1 MAEPTV
7 AMPETPPMTQAVA
20 RPDTSQMTKAVEETR
35 QRDHSITPPVDIYE
49 TSDSL
54 VVTADLP
61 GIETTGLDIRV
72 DNNVLTL
79 HGQAHHR
86 MQGDP
91 VYQEYALASF
101 FRQFELSE
109 RIEQEKITADLKHG
123 VLTLTLP
130 KVAKAKPRAIA
141 VNVA

>member
-7 AMPETPPMTQAVA
+7 AMPETQQMTTAVA
-20 RPDTSQMTKAVEETR
+20 TAAPQQMTKAVEDTR
-35 QRDHSITPPVDIYE
+35 QREHYITPPVDIYE
-49 TSDSL
+49 TPDSL
-54 VVTADLP
+54 VVLADLP
-61 GIETTGLDIRV
+61 GIETTHLDVRV

-79 HGQAHHR
+79 QGQAHHS
-86 MQGDP
+86 MQGDL
-91 VYQEYALASF
+91 VYREYALVSF

-130 KVAKAKPRAIA
+130 KAAKAKPRAIA

>member
-7 AMPETPPMTQAVA
+7 AMPETQSMTQAVA
-20 RPDTSQMTKAVEETR
+20 RPDTPQMSKAVEETR
-35 QRDHSITPPVDIYE
+35 QQDHSITPPVDIYE
-49 TSDSL
+49 TPDSL

-79 HGQAHHR
+79 HGQARHR

>member
-7 AMPETPPMTQAVA
+7 AMPETQDMTTAVA
-20 RPDTSQMTKAVEETR
+20 TATPQQMTRTVEETR
-35 QRDHSITPPVDIYE
+35 QRDHYITPPVDIYE
-49 TSDSL
+49 TPQSL
-54 VVTADLP
+54 VVLADLP
-61 GIETTGLDIRV
+61 GIEPTTLEVRV

-79 HGQAHHR
+79 RGQTR
-86 MQGDP
+86 YTMPGEMS
-91 VYQEYALASF
+91 YREYTLVSF

-109 RIEQEKITADLKHG
+109 RIEQDKITADLKHG

-130 KVAKAKPRAIA
+130 KVAKAQPRAIT

>member
-7 AMPETPPMTQAVA
+7 AMPETHETTAVA
-20 RPDTSQMTKAVEETR
+20 PATPQQMAKTVEETR
-35 QRDHSITPPVDIYE
+35 QRESYITPPVDIYE
-49 TSDSL
+49 TPESL
-54 VVTADLP
+54 VVLADMP
-61 GIETTGLDIRV
+61 GIDPAQLEVRV

-79 HGQAHHR
+79 HGQTRHSMPGTMA
-86 MQGDP
+86 
-91 VYQEYALASF
+91 YQEYTLVSF

-109 RIEQEKITADLKHG
+109 RIEQDAIRAEFKHG

-130 KVAKAKPRAIA
+130 KAAKAKPRAIT

>member
-7 AMPETPPMTQAVA
+7 AMPETHDMTTVVA
-20 RPDTSQMTKAVEETR
+20 TAAPQQMMKTVEETR
-35 QRDHSITPPVDIYE
+35 QRESYITPPVDIYE
-49 TSDSL
+49 TPDSL
-54 VVTADLP
+54 VVLADLP
-61 GIETTGLDIRV
+61 GIDTPQLEVRV

-79 HGQAHHR
+79 HGQTRHSMPGHTA
-86 MQGDP
+86 
-91 VYQEYALASF
+91 YQEYTLVSF

-109 RIEQEKITADLKHG
+109 RIEQDQITADFKHG

-130 KVAKAKPRAIA
+130 KAAKAKPRAIA